1 MNGQLNALWDSITR
15 PTLVVDERRVRRN
28 LERMAAKARA
38 SGVRFRPH
46 FKTHQSAQLGEWFR
60 EEGVTAITASSL
72 TMAAYFA
79 DHGWADVTVA
89 FPVNWREIETINQL
103 AGRVRL
109 GLLIDSVETARFLVE
124 RLQHPADAWL
134 DVDTGYHRTGVEWED
149 EAASGAI
156 VAALAGSRLPLRGL
170 LTHAG
175 HSYKEH
181 TAEAVRAL
189 YDETVTR
196 LTDLRERLSLAGYS
210 GLELSLGDTPCC
222 SLVED
227 FSGVD
232 EIRPGNFPYY
242 DVMQVEIGSCGLE
255 DVAAVVACPVVSRY
269 PARNQVVIYGGG
281 VHLSKE
287 FITDRQGRRNFGLL
301 ALPTD
306 SGWEPLPDRS
316 YVCSLSQEHGVLQMD
331 AADFG
336 RLRVGDL
343 VLVLPVHSCM
353 SADLLKGG
361 VLVPGG
367 EGFSMMG
374 VGG

>member
-1 MNGQLNALWDSITR
+1 MKQVWDSITR
-15 PTLVVDERRVRRN
+15 PALVVDEGRVRRN
-28 LERMAAKARA
+28 IARMAAKARA

-46 FKTHQSAQLGEWFR
+46 FKTHQSAAIGAWFR

-72 TMAAYFA
+72 SMAAYFA
-79 DHGWADVTVA
+79 ADGWQDITVA
-89 FPVNWREIETINQL
+89 FPVNWREIETINRL
-103 AGRVRL
+103 AGQVRL
-109 GLLIDSVETARFLVE
+109 GLLVDSVETARFLVE
-124 RLQHPADAWL
+124 RVTSPADVWL
-134 DVDTGYHRTGVEWED
+134 DVDTGYHRTGVDWED
-149 EAASGAI
+149 AEAAAAI
-156 VAALAGSRLPLRGL
+156 AATLRGSRLTLRGL

-189 YDETVTR
+189 YDETVA
-196 LTDLRERLSLAGYS
+196 RLSHVRGQLADAGYD

-227 FSGVD
+227 FSAVD

-242 DVMQVEIGSCGLE
+242 DIMQAEIGSCGV
-255 DVAAVVACPVVSRY
+255 DDIAAVVACPVVSKY

-287 FITDRQGRRNFGLL
+287 FITDRQGRKNFGWL

-306 SGWEPLPDRS
+306 SGWEVLPDRS

-331 AADFG
+331 AADFD

-353 SADLLKGG
+353 SADLLKRG
-361 VLVPGG
+361 VLVPSG
-367 EGFSMMG
+367 EGFVMMG
-374 VGG
+374 GGSD

>member
-1 MNGQLNALWDSITR
+1 VKQVWDSITR
-15 PTLVVDERRVRRN
+15 PTLVVDEGRVRRN
-28 LERMAAKARA
+28 IARMATKARA

-46 FKTHQSAQLGEWFR
+46 FKTHQSAAIGAWFR

-72 TMAAYFA
+72 SMAAYFA
-79 DHGWADVTVA
+79 ADGWQDITVA
-89 FPVNWREIETINQL
+89 FPVNWREIETINRL
-103 AGRVRL
+103 AAQVRL
-109 GLLIDSVETARFLVE
+109 GLLVDSVETARFLVE
-124 RLQHPADAWL
+124 RVTSPADVWL
-134 DVDTGYHRTGVEWED
+134 DVDTGYHRTGVDWED
-149 EAASGAI
+149 DEAGAGI
-156 VAALAGSRLPLRGL
+156 AAALRGSLLTLRGV

-189 YDETVTR
+189 YDETVV
-196 LTDLRERLSLAGYS
+196 RLSHVRGRLAAAGYD

-227 FSGVD
+227 FSAVD

-242 DVMQVEIGSCGLE
+242 DVMQAEIGSCGL
-255 DVAAVVACPVVSRY
+255 DDIAAVVACPVVSTY

-287 FITDRQGRRNFGLL
+287 FITDRQGRKNFGWL

-306 SGWEPLPDRS
+306 SGWEVLLDRS
-316 YVCSLSQEHGVLQMD
+316 YVTSLSQEHGVLQVD
-331 AADFG
+331 AADFD

-353 SADLLKGG
+353 SADLLKVG
-361 VLVPGG
+361 VLVPSG
-367 EGFSMMG
+367 EGFEMMPG
-374 VGG
+374 VISG

>member
-1 MNGQLNALWDSITR
+1 VKQVWDSITR
-15 PTLVVDERRVRRN
+15 PTLVVDEGRVRRN
-28 LERMAAKARA
+28 IARIAAKARA

-46 FKTHQSAQLGEWFR
+46 FKTHQSAAIGAWFR

-72 TMAAYFA
+72 SMAAYFA
-79 DHGWADVTVA
+79 ADGWQDITVA
-89 FPVNWREIETINQL
+89 FPVNWREIETINRL
-103 AGRVRL
+103 AAQVRL
-109 GLLIDSVETARFLVE
+109 GLLVDSVETAQFLVE
-124 RLQHPADAWL
+124 RVTSPADVWL
-134 DVDTGYHRTGVEWED
+134 DVDTGYHRTGVDWEDD
-149 EAASGAI
+149 EAAAAI
-156 VAALAGSRLPLRGL
+156 AGVLHGSRLTLRGV

-181 TAEAVRAL
+181 MAQAVRAL
-189 YDETVTR
+189 YDETVV
-196 LTDLRERLSLAGYS
+196 RLSYVRDRLAAAGYD

-227 FSGVD
+227 FSAVD

-242 DVMQVEIGSCGLE
+242 DVMQAEIGSCGV
-255 DVAAVVACPVVSRY
+255 DDIAAVVACPVVSLY
-269 PARNQVVIYGGG
+269 PGRGQVVIYGGG

-287 FITDRQGRRNFGLL
+287 FITDRHGRKNFGWL

-306 SGWEPLPDRS
+306 SGWEVLPDRS
-316 YVCSLSQEHGVLQMD
+316 YVTSLSQEHGVLQVD
-331 AADFG
+331 AADFD

-361 VLVPGG
+361 VLVPSG
-367 EGFSMMG
+367 EGFAMMPG
-374 VGG
+374 VISG